1 LAPQFVRVTFL
12 AALRSCNSTIFHPGF
27 TFQEAISVSLQPSN
41 DQDLQRELQAT
52 LAARHELGP
61 EYDEHFINQL
71 TERLTRQ
78 VREEMAK
85 APKPRNTALSPEQRI
100 PIAVCSMIF
109 GIPLVAIA
117 AGTAGPVGLVV
128 AFLALILINVA
139 AGISW

>member
-1 LAPQFVRVTFL
+1 LH
-12 AALRSCNSTIFHPGF
+12 SSY
-27 TFQEAISVSLQPSN
+27 TFQEAISVSSMQPSN
-41 DQDLQRELQAT
+41 DQDLQREIQAT

-71 TERLTRQ
+71 TERLTQQ

-85 APKPRNTALSPEQRI
+85 APKPRSSALGPEQRI
-100 PIAVCSMIF
+100 PIAVCSLIF

-117 AGTAGPVGLVV
+117 AATAGTPGLVI
-128 AFLALILINVA
+128 AFLALVLINIA

>member
-1 LAPQFVRVTFL
+1 M
-12 AALRSCNSTIFHPGF
+12 
-27 TFQEAISVSLQPSN
+27 SLQPSN

-71 TERLTRQ
+71 TERLTQQ
-78 VREEMAK
+78 VREELAR
-85 APKPRNTALSPEQRI
+85 APKPRRAALGPEQRL
-100 PIAVCSMIF
+100 PIAICSLIF
-109 GIPLVAIA
+109 GIPLVAISA
-117 AGTAGPVGLVV
+117 ATAGSVGLVV

>member
-1 LAPQFVRVTFL
+1 V
-12 AALRSCNSTIFHPGF
+12 S
-27 TFQEAISVSLQPSN
+27 SLQPSN

-71 TERLTRQ
+71 TERLTQQ
-78 VREEMAK
+78 VREELAK
-85 APKPRNTALSPEQRI
+85 APKPRRAPLGPEQRL
-100 PIAVCSMIF
+100 PIAICSLIF

-117 AGTAGPVGLVV
+117 AATAGTTGLVV
-128 AFLALILINVA
+128 AFLALILINIA